1 MVVLKLFLAAKPF
14 PEMKSCAEAQ
24 CMKQIKA
31 RLHLELAAPCGP
43 SLSSSQGSRV
53 LSIFSAL
60 EGTAGKLKPPGF
72 YVTSV
77 WEYLWFLTGFRLSLI
92 WESPDGKSGGED
104 PPAEE
109 GGATEGTPTLSS
121 LGWWALGL

>member
-31 RLHLELAAPCGP
+31 RLHLELAAPCSP

-121 LGWWALGL
+121 LDCWALGL